1 MVEIREL
8 VEADLPLLAATKGGP
23 AWHGAW
29 DQWRTTYLVEHLNG
43 SRLCLVAMEDGKAVG
58 YGSLIWRPHYPPFA
72 EAGVPEISD
81 MVVAEDCRG
90 LGIGSRLLAA
100 FEARAKAAGRT
111 TIGIGFALYADYGRA
126 QRLYV
131 RRGYV
136 PDGRGVAYAGELVVP
151 GHTYRLDDD
160 LVLFLT
166 KPLA

>member
-8 VEADLPLLAATKGGP
+8 VEANLPLLAATKGGP

-58 YGSLIWRPHYPPFA
+58 YGSLIWR
-72 EAGVPEISD
+72 
-81 MVVAEDCRG
+81 
-90 LGIGSRLLAA
+90 LLAA
-100 FEARAKAAGRT
+100 CEARAKAAGRT

-136 PDGRGVAYAGELVVP
+136 PDGRGVAYAGELGVP
-151 GHTYRLDDD
+151 GQTYRLDDD

-166 KPLA
+166 KPLE

>member
-8 VEADLPLLAATKGGP
+8 LEADLPLLAATEGGP

-29 DQWRTTYLVEHLNG
+29 DQWRTTYLVEHQQG
-43 SRLCLVAMEDGKAVG
+43 QRVCLVAIEDGRAVG
-58 YGSLIWRPHYPPFA
+58 YGSLIWRPRYPPFA

-81 MVVAEDCRG
+81 MVVAEGCRG
-90 LGIGSRLLAA
+90 LGIGSRLIEA

-131 RRGYV
+131 RRGFV
-136 PDGRGVAYAGELVVP
+136 PDGRGVTYDNAPATP
-151 GHTYRLDDD
+151 GQTYRLDDD
-160 LVLFLT
+160 LVLWLT